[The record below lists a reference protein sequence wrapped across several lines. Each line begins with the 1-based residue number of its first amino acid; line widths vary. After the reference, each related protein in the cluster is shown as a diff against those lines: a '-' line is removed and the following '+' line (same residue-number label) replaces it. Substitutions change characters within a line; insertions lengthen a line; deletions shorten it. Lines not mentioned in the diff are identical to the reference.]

1 MTKNTKSK
9 RSLQIQKNI
18 VQSLK
23 NLQLSCDEGFSFEE
37 FNLAIIESMM
47 LLDREHHLEELRT
60 QGKHD
65 KSNGSY
71 SRRFRSLSR
80 NALSINI
87 PRTRTSEFKPLLI
100 EILKYN
106 KGCID
111 ELALTLYSKGL
122 TTRDISDIFKT
133 FFSEEI
139 SFSQVS
145 KLADQFNELRQIWQ
159 NAPLQNKYK
168 VLFCDVIFI
177 KVKRGNSYSNE
188 GVHIIYGVREDNKR
202 ELVELSI
209 NPIESST
216 SWGGCFSSIKN
227 RGVKEVD
234 LIIADG
240 LPYLENEVHKFFPGS
255 QFQKCVVHK
264 MRNVLNKVRPS
275 DKAAVATDLKLVFD
289 NFDSSATAEN
299 ANIKLESFLQ
309 KWRKTYPYLANSFAE
324 STTDYYFTYINF
336 PCEVRRMIYTTNQI
350 ESLNKKL
357 RKATKNKQSFENPE
371 RLLDFLFVIIKDFEE
386 DSWMKYP
393 VSAFSIWLY

>member
-1 MTKNTKSK
+1 MTQNNKSQ
-9 RSLQIQKNI
+9 RSQQIQKNI

-23 NLQLSCDEGFSFEE
+23 NIQLSCNESFSFEQ
-37 FNLAIIESMM
+37 FNLAIIESLM
-47 LLDREHHLEELRT
+47 LLDREHHLEELKME
-60 QGKHD
+60 GKKD
-65 KSNGSY
+65 KANGMY
-71 SRRFRSLSR
+71 ARRFRSLSR

-87 PRTRTSEFKPLLI
+87 PRTRTSEFKPLLL

-106 KGCID
+106 QESID
-111 ELALTLYSKGL
+111 DLALTLYSKGL

-133 FFSEEI
+133 FFNEEI

-159 NAPLQNKYK
+159 NAPLDNKYK

-177 KVKRGNSYSNE
+177 KVKRGNSYASE

-209 NPIESST
+209 NPTESSS
-216 SWGGCFSSIKN
+216 SWGICFESIKK
-227 RGVKEVD
+227 RGMQSVD

-240 LPYLENEVHKFFPGS
+240 LPYLENEVHKFFPGTK
-255 QFQKCVVHK
+255 FQKCVVHK

-275 DKAAVATDLKLVFD
+275 DKPAIAVDLKEVFN
-289 NFDSSATAEN
+289 NFDSSATIEK
-299 ANIKLESFLQ
+299 ANLKLESFLT
-309 KWRKTYPYLANSFAE
+309 KWEKTYASLRSAFAD
-324 STTDYYFTYINF
+324 STTDYYFTYIEF

-357 RKATKNKQSFENPE
+357 RKATKNKQS
-371 RLLDFLFVIIKDFEE
+371 LLDFLFVIIKDFEE
-386 DSWMKYP
+386 DSWMKHP
-393 VSAFSIWLY
+393 VSAFSIWPS